1 MDKNTQF
8 ALLVIGIPLL
18 GLMYFGVMVLFMVFC
33 PLAEDHPLIAGV
45 GFQLIPLTIGA
56 TIWIS
61 ASAKAYRSKL

>member
-18 GLMYFGVMVLFMVFC
+18 YFGVMVLFMVFC